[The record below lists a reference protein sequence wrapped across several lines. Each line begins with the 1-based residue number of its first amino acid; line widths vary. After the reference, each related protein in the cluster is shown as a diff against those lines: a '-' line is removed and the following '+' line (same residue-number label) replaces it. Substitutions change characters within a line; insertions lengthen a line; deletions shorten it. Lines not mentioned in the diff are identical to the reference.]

1 MAFIDGCPHI
11 KGAWPLR
18 GVPLYLKLQPV
29 LFLVDDLNT
38 TSIDVTF
45 TPTLTTTCVE
55 IQTLNDSLIEGPELF
70 SVGINTSDRAVEAG
84 EDAIVMIGDRNEG
97 EVMVTLNEPSYEG
110 QEGGVVRVRVEV
122 TSMVSN
128 IQRDVVVTIAT
139 TIGTAQG

>member
-1 MAFIDGCPHI
+1 M
-11 KGAWPLR
+11 
-18 GVPLYLKLQPV
+18 
-29 LFLVDDLNT
+29 
-38 TSIDVTF
+38 
-45 TPTLTTTCVE
+45 
-55 IQTLNDSLIEGPELF
+55 
-70 SVGINTSDRAVEAG
+70 GINTSDRAVEAG

-97 EVMVTLNEPSYEG
+97 EVIVTLNEPSYEG